1 MAVKVN
7 IVLDDDIKQE
17 LDSLV
22 EAGMRSRV
30 INIAL
35 RKELTA
41 IRNFRFASVWRK
53 VVGDSESEDLNLQG
67 CRRIRMHARRTA
79 SRQPALH
86 TCTL

>member
-7 IVLDDDIKQE
+7 IVLDDDIKRE

-30 INIAL
+30 INTAL

-41 IRNFRFASVWRK
+41 IR
-53 VVGDSESEDLNLQG
+53 
-67 CRRIRMHARRTA
+67 RRRLSDKLDELRGKTKAVSTKEIVRLIRRDRG
-79 SRQPALH
+79 R
-86 TCTL
+86 